1 MPGSD
6 YLGSF
11 NAQHP
16 SVPEINKFSTNVANA
31 LEHQLTN
38 APAQPP
44 HQQQQTG
51 GKPRGLECLTKKEL
65 LERAQKR
72 KIVGRTNMNK
82 AQLVAALRAKR
93 R

>member
-16 SVPEINKFSTNVANA
+16 SVPEINNYSTNVANR
-31 LEHQLTN
+31 LENQLTN
-38 APAQPP
+38 TSTTP
-44 HQQQQTG
+44 QQTG

-72 KIVGRTNMNK
+72 KIVGRTKMNK
-82 AQLVAALRAKR
+82 AQLVAALRAKKK
-93 R
+93 